1 MTGCRYSLP
10 FIPNTGMNQGR
21 MWSLLALPFM
31 PAAQTGRELSVFC
44 SRCKTRKF
52 PLTCILDLFDHVF
65 RHGKIGF
72 SITYYTCCIEKQLKP
87 SWYLGWYS
95 KKHQK
100 TIAHCSKYSR
110 VWEPSP
116 EFQKK
121 TLPMKRW
128 RAATRQDYTQCCDWC
143 LRGRQSLA
151 GGNPTARWSRY
162 SSLLAV
168 TWPKH
173 TETTFDLC
181 PKWLDNHTKVSR
193 LTLFISLNKNHH
205 FFLEAPHNNHF
216 KIAYSAIRWCLR
228 LDSIPPSAPAE
239 QNGL

>member
-1 MTGCRYSLP
+1 MLYWKTTETILIS
-10 FIPNTGMNQGR
+10 GMVLKKTSKNHC
-21 MWSLLALPFM
+21 SLL
-31 PAAQTGRELSVFC
+31 QVF
-44 SRCKTRKF
+44 
-52 PLTCILDLFDHVF
+52 TCVGTVARI
-65 RHGKIGF
+65 
-72 SITYYTCCIEKQLKP
+72 S
-87 SWYLGWYS
+87 
-95 KKHQK
+95 
-100 TIAHCSKYSR
+100 
-110 VWEPSP
+110 
-116 EFQKK
+116 KK